1 METTYEEKAKFAMLL
16 LEGTSLNEAK
26 SLNYVV
32 TPEDEIAWAEVAK
45 APYDYPP
52 ANETSGCAVPTFD
65 WRNQLWLVIVVVAV

>member
-16 LEGTSLNEAK
+16 LEGTSLEEAK

-32 TPEDEIAWAEVAK
+32 TAEDEIAWGEVAM

-52 ANETSGCAVPTFD
+52 ANETSGCVVPNFD
-65 WRNQLWLVIVVVAV
+65 WEN